1 MREKRYFKNRMAMA
15 LLVLAGFLLT
25 GCQSGERPEEKQ
37 GGKQEEQGNCG
48 QNGQE
53 SSVSVVTF
61 QMVPSSDGVEDF
73 LRILGRHG
81 EEDSG
86 QCYNVTPEGIAEQY
100 GLAVFKF
107 DKFCDSFLL
116 YDGEV
121 YPLGEWFGGFGV
133 TSFAVADLNEDGK
146 TELYFT
152 YSWGSGI
159 PRSQVGYFDTANQ
172 ETVLFDFSNMFGEA
186 VLAADDDGTL
196 CVYRADFQV
205 HSFVDI
211 ALTAEDKIATLLFD
225 SEKIS
230 LVEERQSGQEEEE
243 TEKGVL

>member
-1 MREKRYFKNRMAMA
+1 MRA
-15 LLVLAGFLLT
+15 
-25 GCQSGERPEEKQ
+25 ER
-37 GGKQEEQGNCG
+37 QEN
-48 QNGQE
+48 N
-53 SSVSVVTF
+53 VSVVTF

-73 LRILGRHG
+73 LQILGGHG

-86 QCYNVTPEGIAEQY
+86 RCYNVTPEEIAEQY
-100 GLAVFKF
+100 GFAVFKF

-116 YDGEV
+116 YDGET
-121 YPLGEWFGGFGV
+121 YPFGEWFGGFGV

-159 PRSQVGYFDTANQ
+159 HRSQVGYFDTANQ
-172 ETVLFDFSNMFGEA
+172 ETVLFDFSNPFGEA
-186 VLAADDDGTL
+186 VLAADDDQTL
-196 CVYRADFQV
+196 CVYQAEAQIR
-205 HSFVDI
+205 SFVDI
-211 ALTAEDKIATLLFD
+211 ALTAEDKIATFLFD
-225 SEKIS
+225 SGKIS